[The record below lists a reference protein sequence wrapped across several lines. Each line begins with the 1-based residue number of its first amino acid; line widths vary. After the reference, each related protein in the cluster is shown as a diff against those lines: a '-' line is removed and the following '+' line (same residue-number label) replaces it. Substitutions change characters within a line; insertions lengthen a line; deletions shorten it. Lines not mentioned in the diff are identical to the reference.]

1 MAKREGRESR
11 EPRRQ
16 DDDREELDERV
27 IDITRVAKVVK
38 GGRRFAFRT
47 VVIVGDNKGRVG
59 IGIGK
64 SRGVPE
70 SIRKG
75 SDGARKR
82 MKKVTLSGSTIPH
95 EVTAK
100 HGGAIVMLRPAS
112 PGTGVI
118 AGGSV
123 RAVLEAA
130 GVSDILSKSKGS
142 SNMLN
147 VAVATMKALQMLKTG
162 AELAQM
168 RGKNAEDL
176 VPFWVRR
183 EPSAEGS
190 EQNG

>member
-1 MAKREGRESR
+1 MAKRDRDRGD
-11 EPRRQ
+11 RR
-16 DDDREELDERV
+16 DRDEDREEYDERV

-59 IGIGK
+59 IGVGK

-70 SIRKG
+70 SIKKG
-75 SDGARKR
+75 SDSAKKR
-82 MKKVTLSGSTIPH
+82 MAKISLSGATIPH
-95 EVTAK
+95 TVIAK
-100 HGGAIVMLRPAS
+100 HGGAVVMLRPAS

-130 GVSDILSKSKGS
+130 GVHDILSKSQGS

-147 VAVATMKALQMLKTG
+147 VAFATLKALQMLKSG
-162 AELAQM
+162 EELAQM
-168 RGKNAEDL
+168 RGLEGTQL
-176 VPFWVRR
+176 HPFWVKR
-183 EPSAEGS
+183 AE
-190 EQNG
+190 

>member
-1 MAKREGRESR
+1 MGKRGERGDSGREG
-11 EPRRQ
+11 

-38 GGRRFAFRT
+38 GGGCFAFRT

-59 IGIGK
+59 IGVGK

-75 SDGARKR
+75 SDGARKKMQR
-82 MKKVTLSGSTIPH
+82 VSLSGSTIPH

-118 AGGSV
+118 AGGSG
-123 RAVLEAA
+123 LDDAA
-130 GVSDILSKSKGS
+130 RVGHVAHKSRGGS
-142 SNMLN
+142 
-147 VAVATMKALQMLKTG
+147 
-162 AELAQM
+162 
-168 RGKNAEDL
+168 R
-176 VPFWVRR
+176 
-183 EPSAEGS
+183 
-190 EQNG
+190 

>member
-27 IDITRVAKVVK
+27 IDITRVAKVVR

-47 VVIVGDNKGRVG
+47 VVIVGDNKGRIG

-82 MKKVTLSGSTIPH
+82 MKKVTLSGTTIPH

-100 HGGAIVMLRPAS
+100 HGGAVVMLRPAS

-130 GVSDILSKSKGS
+130 GVRDILSKSKGS

-162 AELAQM
+162 EELAQM
-168 RGKNAEDL
+168 RQKNAEDL
-176 VPFWVRR
+176 VPFWVKRDQ
-183 EPSAEGS
+183 PLEGTD
-190 EQNG
+190 QNG